1 VDDLEKKLGPDMSKW
16 QYGQPKYKHALIH
29 HPLTNAVSDDIR
41 DMLDVGSLPRG
52 GDSYTVGA
60 TGGGDNQTSGASFRI
75 IANTGDWDMSVG
87 TNTPGQSGDPRSPH
101 YSDLFQL
108 WARDKYF
115 PVAYTRARVE
125 SVAESVTVVAP

>member
-1 VDDLEKKLGPDMSKW
+1 MSRW
-16 QYGQPKYKHALIH
+16 QYGQAKYKHALIH
-29 HPLTNAVSDDIR
+29 HPLTSAVSDDVR
-41 DMLDVGSLPRG
+41 SKLDVGPLPRG

-60 TGGGDNQTSGASFRI
+60 TGGADNQTSGASFRI
-75 IANTGDWDMSVG
+75 IANTGDWDTSVG
-87 TNTPGQSGDPRSPH
+87 SNTPGQSGDPRSPH

-125 SVAESVTVVAP
+125 TDEAMTTVLAA